1 MRTKLFLGGLVLLL
15 AGTLLGVSLA
25 PRILPLAASAEPTPV
40 VQEQTPPPESPVPSP
55 QALETVSLM
64 LDFGD
69 GTVKSWTE
77 VPFVEGQTLFD
88 LTAKIAR
95 ENNLALEF
103 DPPGEYGIFL
113 KSIGD
118 KKGGEE
124 GGKWWMWW
132 VGGKA
137 GEVAADQYRI
147 QPGDV
152 LEWKFVNLKM

>member
-1 MRTKLFLGGLVLLL
+1 
-15 AGTLLGVSLA
+15 
-25 PRILPLAASAEPTPV
+25 
-40 VQEQTPPPESPVPSP
+40 
-55 QALETVSLM
+55 M

-69 GTVKSWTE
+69 GTVKSWTDL
-77 VPFVEGQTLFD
+77 PYVEGQTLFD

-124 GGKWWMWW
+124 GGKWWLWW
-132 VGGKA
+132 VDGQA
-137 GEVAADQYRI
+137 GEVAADQYRL

-152 LEWKFVNLKM
+152 AEWKYVNLKM

>member
-1 MRTKLFLGGLVLLL
+1 MRTKIFLGGLVLLL

-25 PRILPLAASAEPTPV
+25 PRILPLAASAEPTPS
-40 VQEQTPPPESPVPSP
+40 VQEQTPPPESPRS
-55 QALETVSLM
+55 VSLM

-69 GTVKSWTE
+69 GTVKSWTDISY
-77 VPFVEGQTLFD
+77 VEGQTLFD

-95 ENNLALEF
+95 ENSLTLEF

-124 GGKWWMWW
+124 GGKWWLWW
-132 VGGKA
+132 VDGQA
-137 GEVAADQYRI
+137 GEVAADQYRL

-152 LEWKFVNLKM
+152 AEWKYVNLKM

>member
-1 MRTKLFLGGLVLLL
+1 MRTKIFLGGLVLLL

-25 PRILPLAASAEPTPV
+25 PRILPLAASAEPTPS
-40 VQEQTPPPESPVPSP
+40 VQEQTPPPESPRS
-55 QALETVSLM
+55 VSLM

-69 GTVKSWTE
+69 GTVKSWTDISY
-77 VPFVEGQTLFD
+77 VEGQTLFD

-95 ENNLALEF
+95 ENSLTLEF

-132 VGGKA
+132 VGNKA
-137 GEVAADQYRI
+137 GEVAADQYRL

-152 LEWKFVNLKM
+152 AEWKYVNLKM